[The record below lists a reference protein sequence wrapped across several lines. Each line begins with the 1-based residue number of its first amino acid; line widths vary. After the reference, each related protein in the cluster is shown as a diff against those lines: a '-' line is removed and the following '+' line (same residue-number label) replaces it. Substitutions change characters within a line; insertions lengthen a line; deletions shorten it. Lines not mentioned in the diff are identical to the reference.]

1 MKKDLKPKMEA
12 VKMLLDMAK
21 GADVERLKK
30 KKKKKS
36 DPMAD
41 NEAEPDGDE

>member
-1 MKKDLKPKMEA
+1 MKKEFKPKLEA

-36 DPMAD
+36 DPMV
-41 NEAEPDGDE
+41 EAESEPDGEE